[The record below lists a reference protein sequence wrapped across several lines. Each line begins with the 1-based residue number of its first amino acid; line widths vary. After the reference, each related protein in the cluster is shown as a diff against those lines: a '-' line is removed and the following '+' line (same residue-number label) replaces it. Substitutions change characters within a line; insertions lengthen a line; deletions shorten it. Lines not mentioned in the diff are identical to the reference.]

1 MKLLI
6 IATIVHYLLAF
17 NLEFNS
23 NQFPNWIKAPMM
35 YSSFRQTTNG
45 IAYIYQDS
53 FESSCVYFMPV
64 HDESSNKSEPYI
76 FEPKCYTNGHCNNE
90 VDRIRENN
98 MSYVFNEY
106 LCPRINGTIDKV
118 GIFSL
123 AEYSYGAQAVCYT
136 VYIIIEG
143 CSATLGDGSLEHITW
158 ILTNDTKYK
167 PTILKHYLI
176 NLPVNDNKFFFG
188 QMTFDNGDKNC
199 SNLCSE
205 IICEKSFELNIRRNG
220 ESGIEEEESL
230 SDTSEVHDTYNIIPV
245 AKVISWETTRMYPV
259 NESGIFK
266 YVAIVIVVVFVMGL
280 LSYLV
285 YHTLY

>member
-1 MKLLI
+1 
-6 IATIVHYLLAF
+6 
-17 NLEFNS
+17 
-23 NQFPNWIKAPMM
+23 
-35 YSSFRQTTNG
+35 
-45 IAYIYQDS
+45 
-53 FESSCVYFMPV
+53 
-64 HDESSNKSEPYI
+64 
-76 FEPKCYTNGHCNNE
+76 
-90 VDRIRENN
+90 
-98 MSYVFNEY
+98 
-106 LCPRINGTIDKV
+106 
-118 GIFSL
+118 
-123 AEYSYGAQAVCYT
+123 
-136 VYIIIEG
+136 
-143 CSATLGDGSLEHITW
+143 
-158 ILTNDTKYK
+158 
-167 PTILKHYLI
+167 
-176 NLPVNDNKFFFG
+176 
-188 QMTFDNGDKNC
+188 MTFDNGDKNC